1 MIENFLVIG
10 GDRYSRETIGKRISD
25 SGIAFLL
32 PLSVGR
38 LPGVGKVT
46 EEKLNNL
53 DMRAVADLQTS
64 PENGLALSSDTAS
77 IVFRTFL
84 ALRGFSAPPFAR
96 FR

>member
-25 SGIAFLL
+25 RGIAFLL
-32 PLSVGR
+32 LLSVGR
-38 LPGVGKVT
+38 LPGVGRMT

-53 DMRAVADLQTS
+53 DIRAVADLQVS
-64 PENGLALSSDTAS
+64 PEAGLALSSDTAS
-77 IVFRTFL
+77 IVFRTFP
-84 ALRGFSAPPFAR
+84 ARRGFSAQPFAR